1 MRHAQR
7 QSPKPKILAVFG
19 TRPEVIKL
27 APVIREIQG
36 RSDRFSLV
44 VCNTGQHR
52 ELVDQALSVFQ
63 VRPDYNL
70 GVMKEDQPLSGL
82 TSRVLEGLDPILR
95 EEGPDFC
102 LVQGDTTTAFAAAL
116 SSFYR
121 KTAVGHVEAGLRTR
135 KKYGPFPE
143 EVNRQL
149 ISRLADLH
157 FAPTRRSAQNLIEEG
172 VPPEA
177 VVVTGNTAVDAV
189 LQVAGRDRL
198 SDAPETGGPPRR
210 NILATIHRR
219 ENWGGPLRDICEA
232 LREIVRRHE
241 DVEVTFSVHPNPNVK
256 AVVEERLSGVSR
268 VRLIDPP
275 DYLAFVRLL
284 RRAKLVL
291 TDSGGLQEEAPVF
304 HIPVLVAREETE
316 RVEAVEAG
324 TVKVVGARREGIV
337 SEVGRL
343 LDDSEAYDRMAR
355 AVNPYGDG
363 RAALRILEAL
373 SRFFGLSQG

>member
-1 MRHAQR
+1 MRHAQGR
-7 QSPKPKILAVFG
+7 SPKPKILAVFG

-27 APVIREIQG
+27 APVIQKVQG

-44 VCNTGQHR
+44 ICNTGQHR
-52 ELVDQALSVFQ
+52 ELVGQALSVFQ

-70 GVMKEDQPLSGL
+70 GVMKENQPLSSL
-82 TSRVLEGLDPILR
+82 TSRILEGLDLLLR
-95 EEGPDFC
+95 DERPDFC

-121 KTAVGHVEAGLRTR
+121 KTAVGHVEAGLRTWKR
-135 KKYGPFPE
+135 YGPFPE

-149 ISRLADLH
+149 ISRLADIH
-157 FAPTRRSAQNLIEEG
+157 FAPTHRSAQNLVDEG

-189 LQVAGRDRL
+189 LQVAGRERF
-198 SDAPETGGPPRR
+198 SDGPETAGSSKR
-210 NILATIHRR
+210 NILVTIHRR
-219 ENWGGPLRDICEA
+219 ENWGGPLRDICDA
-232 LREIVRRHE
+232 LKEIAHRYE
-241 DVEVTFSVHPNPNVK
+241 EVEITFSVHPNPNVK
-256 AVVEERLSGVSR
+256 TVVEEGLAGFSR
-268 VRLIDPP
+268 IHLIDPP

-284 RRAKLVL
+284 RRANLVL

-337 SEVGRL
+337 SEVSRL
-343 LDDSEAYDRMAR
+343 LDDPEAYDRMAR

-363 RAALRILEAL
+363 NAALNILEAL
-373 SRFFGLSQG
+373 SRFFDLSQG